1 MSLLPS
7 LLVRDSVS
15 KVKRKEKLKI
25 LIHGYLGVAKKQ
37 SRHPGLLVSI
47 SWVYSAN
54 LKFEEVS
61 SSF

>member
-15 KVKRKEKLKI
+15 KVKRKEKLKS
-25 LIHGYLGVAKKQ
+25 LYMATCVAKKQ

-47 SWVYSAN
+47 SWVYSAT